1 MGSRCLEDDWFPRP
15 LPKNVHISSTSSLY
29 SSFAFLHYQSRLPE
43 GVKIGN
49 HSGVYI
55 GSFFELGPEG
65 SVEIGDFCT
74 IVGAI
79 ISSNGHVRIGDHVLV
94 SHEVTI
100 AGSAFALPAFVNT
113 PKSPDTI
120 IGDNVWIGMRAVI
133 LGGIN
138 IGDGSVIGAASVV
151 DFDVPPL
158 SLVAGNPGRVIKRFR
173 DTG

>member
-15 LPKNVHISSTSSLY
+15 LPENVQIGSRSFLY

-79 ISSNGHVRIGDHVLV
+79 ISSNGHVCIGNHVLV
-94 SHEVTI
+94 AHEVTI
-100 AGSAFALPAFVNT
+100 TASAFATPEFVGS
-113 PKSPDTI
+113 PQSPDII

-138 IGDGSVIGAASVV
+138 IGEGSVIGAASVV

-158 SLVAGNPGRVIKRFR
+158 SLVAGNPGRVIKRIR
-173 DTG
+173 GGG